1 MAGFSPEAS
10 TLPSG
15 WSISVALPALSADT
29 NCIAAQRMPSA
40 RMRVRNASNCARS
53 LSSIASRAARASSAA
68 FVRIDICAACS
79 AVGTSSA
86 GS

>member
-29 NCIAAQRMPSA
+29 NCSAAQRMPSA
-40 RMRVRNASNCARS
+40 RMRVRNDSNCARS
-53 LSSIASRAARASSAA
+53 PSSIASRAARASSAA
-68 FVRIDICAACS
+68 FVRIDMRAACS